1 LLKASQQ
8 RTVLILDL
16 RQQIGYEGIS
26 LLAVGSWQL
35 AQQRKN
41 FAFFPRSFF
50 PRTSSSFLLP
60 SDLFLLPSSLGP
72 RTSSFSMI
80 PVISIIPVVQL
91 ASGDRLS
98 LQVYQFQGA
107 VPETKGYI

>member
-1 LLKASQQ
+1 M
-8 RTVLILDL
+8 ILDL

-35 AQQRKN
+35 AQQGKN
-41 FAFFPRSFF
+41 FCLLP
-50 PRTSSSFLLP
+50 SSSFLLP
-60 SDLFLLPSSLGP
+60 SDLGPLP
-72 RTSSFSMI
+72 SSFSMI
-80 PVISIIPVVQL
+80 PVISTIPVVQL

-107 VPETKGYI
+107 VPETKGYV

>member
-1 LLKASQQ
+1 
-8 RTVLILDL
+8 
-16 RQQIGYEGIS
+16 
-26 LLAVGSWQL
+26 VGRWPL
-35 AQQRKN
+35 AQERKK
-41 FAFFPRSFF
+41 FLP
-50 PRTSSSFLLP
+50 SSF
-60 SDLFLLPSSLGP
+60 FLLPSSFFLLP
-72 RTSSFSMI
+72 SSFSMI

>member
-1 LLKASQQ
+1 M
-8 RTVLILDL
+8 ILDL

-26 LLAVGSWQL
+26 QLAVGRGPL
-35 AQQRKN
+35 AVGTRKKKI
-41 FAFFPRSFF
+41 FAF
-50 PRTSSSFLLP
+50 
-60 SDLFLLPSSLGP
+60 FLLPSSFFLLP
-72 RTSSFSMI
+72 SSFSMI
-80 PVISIIPVVQL
+80 PVISTIPLVQL

>member
-1 LLKASQQ
+1 MPH
-8 RTVLILDL
+8 
-16 RQQIGYEGIS
+16 
-26 LLAVGSWQL
+26 
-35 AQQRKN
+35 AQ
-41 FAFFPRSFF
+41 FPIPHSPF
-50 PRTSSSFLLP
+50 PIP
-60 SDLFLLPSSLGP
+60 QV
-72 RTSSFSMI
+72 SFSMI